1 LQGYLAQIIGANSDG
16 VKEMKLK
23 SQRTLNWILCI
34 AMAVPLF
41 EVGLMLGCRSKHSE
55 GKAAQASSFATPE
68 EAGTAL
74 AKAAQGND
82 DAELLRVL
90 GPDSKQILSSGDA
103 KEDQGALADFAAKY
117 KKMNRW
123 ATMTDGSEI
132 LFTGADNYPFPIPL
146 VSDGHVGW
154 RFDTEKGKDEILAR
168 RIGENELLGIDAA
181 YAMTQAEELYRRQSH
196 DGNPAGQYTTQV
208 LSTPGKQNGLYW
220 EVPTDKP
227 SSPLG
232 RLNEFAKDVIAS
244 TPQGAAPIFDGYE
257 LRIFTVASNKTQSSN
272 QSKAE
277 MKKANS
283 EFVVVATPVEYDN
296 SGIMTF
302 IAGKDGVVYQ
312 KDLGKDTREIAAS
325 ISNYKPG
332 TGWTR
337 ADQ

>member
-1 LQGYLAQIIGANSDG
+1 
-16 VKEMKLK
+16 MKLK

-41 EVGLMLGCRSKHSE
+41 EVGLMVGCRSKHSE
-55 GKAAQASSFATPE
+55 NKASAASSFATPE
-68 EAGTAL
+68 EAGAAL
-74 AKAAQGND
+74 AKAAQGGD

-103 KEDQGALADFAAKY
+103 KEDQGAIADFAAKY

-132 LFTGADNYPFPIPL
+132 LFIGADNYPFPIPL
-146 VSDGHVGW
+146 MSDGHGRW
-154 RFDTEKGKDEILAR
+154 RFDTKVGKDEILAR

-181 YAMTQAEELYRRQSH
+181 YAMAKAEELYRRQPH
-196 DGNPAGQYTTQV
+196 DGNPAEQYTTQI
-208 LSTPGKQNGLYW
+208 LSTGGKQDGLYW
-220 EVPTDKP
+220 QVPADQP

-232 RLNEFAKDVIAS
+232 RLDEFVQDVIAS
-244 TPQGAAPIFDGYE
+244 TPSGAAPIFDGYE
-257 LRIFTVASNKTQSSN
+257 FRIFTVASNKTQSN
-272 QSKAE
+272 NRSKAE
-277 MKKANS
+277 TKKAS
-283 EFVVVATPVEYDN
+283 SDFVVVATPVEYDN

-302 IAGKDGVVYQ
+302 IAGKNGVVYQ

-325 ISNYKPG
+325 ISTYKPG
-332 TGWTR
+332 DGWTR

>member
-1 LQGYLAQIIGANSDG
+1 
-16 VKEMKLK
+16 MKLK

-41 EVGLMLGCRSKHSE
+41 EVGLMLGCRSKHSD
-55 GKAAQASSFATPE
+55 GKTAQTSSFATPE

-74 AKAAQGND
+74 AKAAQGGD
-82 DAELLRVL
+82 DAVLLHVL

-117 KKMNRW
+117 KQMNRW

-132 LFTGADNYPFPIPL
+132 LFAGANNYPFPIPL
-146 VSDGHVGW
+146 VSDSHGRW
-154 RFDTEKGKDEILAR
+154 RFDTERGKDEILAR

-181 YAMTQAEELYRRQSH
+181 YAMAGAEGLYRRQSH

-208 LSTPGKQNGLYW
+208 LSTPGMQNGLYW
-220 EVPTDKP
+220 EVPADKP

-232 RLNEFAKDVIAS
+232 RLNEFAQDVISS
-244 TPQGAAPIFDGYE
+244 TPAGATPIFDGYE
-257 LRIFTVASNKTQSSN
+257 FRIFIAEGNKAQGNNPSHT
-272 QSKAE
+272 E
-277 MKKANS
+277 TKKANS
-283 EFVVVATPVEYDN
+283 EFVVVAAPVEYDN

-302 IAGKDGVVYQ
+302 IVGKDGVVYQ
-312 KDLGKDTREIAAS
+312 KDLGRDTREMAAS
-325 ISNYKPG
+325 ISTYNPED
-332 TGWTR
+332 GWTR

>member
-1 LQGYLAQIIGANSDG
+1 
-16 VKEMKLK
+16 MKLK

-41 EVGLMLGCRSKHSE
+41 EVGLMVGCRSKHSE
-55 GKAAQASSFATPE
+55 GKAAGASSFATPE
-68 EAGTAL
+68 EAGATL
-74 AKAAQGND
+74 AKAAQGGD

-132 LFTGADNYPFPIPL
+132 LFIGADNYPFPIPL
-146 VSDGHVGW
+146 VSDGHGQW
-154 RFDTEKGKDEILAR
+154 HFDTKVGKDEILAR
-168 RIGENELLGIDAA
+168 RIGENELLGIDAS
-181 YAMTQAEELYRRQSH
+181 YAMAKAEEIYRRQPH
-196 DGNPAGQYTTQV
+196 DGNPAEQYTTQI
-208 LSTPGKQNGLYW
+208 LSTGGKQNGLYW
-220 EVPTDKP
+220 QVPADQP

-232 RLNEFAKDVIAS
+232 RLDEFAQDVIAS
-244 TPQGAAPIFDGYE
+244 TPSGAAPIFDGYE
-257 LRIFTVASNKTQSSN
+257 FRIFKVASNKTQSN
-272 QSKAE
+272 NRSKAE
-277 MKKANS
+277 TKKAKS

-302 IAGKDGVVYQ
+302 IAGKNGVVYQ

-325 ISNYKPG
+325 ISTYKPG
-332 TGWTR
+332 DGWTR

>member
-1 LQGYLAQIIGANSDG
+1 
-16 VKEMKLK
+16 M
-23 SQRTLNWILCI
+23 T
-34 AMAVPLF
+34 VPLL

-55 GKAAQASSFATPE
+55 GKAAQVSSFATPE
-68 EAGTAL
+68 EAGEVL
-74 AKAAQGND
+74 AKAAKGND

-117 KKMNRW
+117 QQMNRW
-123 ATMTDGSEI
+123 AAMTDGSEI
-132 LFTGADNYPFPIPL
+132 LFIGADNYPFPIPL
-146 VSDGHVGW
+146 VSDGQGRW

-181 YAMTQAEELYRRQSH
+181 NAMAGAEELYRRQAH
-196 DGNPAGQYTTQV
+196 DGNPAGQYTTLI
-208 LSTPGKQNGLYW
+208 LSTAGKQNGLYW
-220 EVPTDKP
+220 EVPHDKP

-232 RLNEFAKDVIAS
+232 RLNEFAQDVIHS
-244 TPQGAAPIFDGYE
+244 TPSGAAPIFDGYE
-257 LRIFTVASNKTQSSN
+257 FRIFTVAPNKTQSN
-272 QSKAE
+272 DQSQSDAEKA
-277 MKKANS
+277 KS
-283 EFVVVATPVEYDN
+283 EFVVVAAPVEYDN

-325 ISNYKPG
+325 ISSYKPG
-332 TGWTR
+332 DGWAR